1 MKYLVTGGAGFIG
14 CSIALWL
21 RKEGHQVVAA
31 DDLSLG
37 VRENLGAVHLERGD
51 VRDKAFVEWLAEDV
65 DGIFHEAAKS
75 SAPMF
80 SPDPREGLDV
90 NINGFTN
97 VLEVARRYD
106 LPVVYA
112 TTSSVYSRCPP
123 PHSESQQVV
132 PGSFYEMSMVTRE
145 GLARLYTDLYGMS
158 LVGLR
163 YFSVYGP
170 HEQHK
175 GKYANNISQFLW
187 AMAKGERPVIYGDG
201 SQTRDFTYVDDV
213 VEANILAMRS
223 RLRGEILNVG
233 TGTSHSFNS
242 IVEKLNAALGTKV
255 APRYVKNPLKNYVAH
270 TLAETS
276 KAERLLAFRAK
287 VGVDEGI
294 RRTVK
299 YYSSLK
305 K

>member
-112 TTSSVYSRCPP
+112 TTSSLYSRCPP

-242 IVEKLNAALGTKV
+242 IVERLNAALGTKV

-276 KAERLLAFRAK
+276 KAERLLVFRAK

>member
-14 CSIALWL
+14 CNIALWL
-21 RKEGHQVVAA
+21 RKEGHQVVVA

-37 VRENLGAVHLERGD
+37 MRENLGAIHLERGD
-51 VRDKAFVEWLAEDV
+51 VRDKAFVDWLSEDV
-65 DGIFHEAAKS
+65 DGIFHEAARS

-80 SPDPREGLDV
+80 IPDPRDGLDI
-90 NINGFTN
+90 NINGFAN
-97 VLEVARRYD
+97 VLEAARKYD

-112 TTSSVYSRCPP
+112 STSSLYSKCQP
-123 PHSESQQVV
+123 PHSESQEVV
-132 PGSFYEMSMVTRE
+132 PGSLYEMSMLTRE
-145 GLARLYTDLYGMS
+145 EIARLYTELYGMN

-187 AMAKGERPVIYGDG
+187 AMSQGERPVIYGDG

-223 RLRGEILNVG
+223 RLKGEIMNVG
-233 TGTSHSFNS
+233 TGTSYSFNS
-242 IVEKLNAALGTKV
+242 IIEKLNAAMGTKIV
-255 APRYVKNPLKNYVAH
+255 PKYVKNPLKNYVAH

-276 KAERLLAFRAK
+276 KTEKLLGFRPK
-287 VGVDEGI
+287 ITLDDGI
-294 RRTVK
+294 ARTVK
-299 YYSSLK
+299 YYASVK

>member
-90 NINGFTN
+90 NIIGFTN

-242 IVEKLNAALGTKV
+242 IVERLNAALGTKV

-276 KAERLLAFRAK
+276 KAERLLVFRAK

>member
-14 CSIALWL
+14 CNIALWL
-21 RKEGHQVVAA
+21 RKEGHQVIVI

-37 VRENLGAVHLERGD
+37 MRENLGAIQLERGD
-51 VRDKAFVEWLAEDV
+51 VRDRPFVDWIASDV

-80 SPDPREGLDV
+80 YSDPRDGLDI

-97 VLEVARRYD
+97 VLEAARKYD

-112 TTSSVYSRCPP
+112 TTSSLYSRCPI
-123 PHSESQQVV
+123 PHSESQKVV
-132 PGSFYEMSMVTRE
+132 PGSFYELSMFTRE
-145 GLARLYTDLYGMS
+145 KIAKLYAELYGLH

-187 AMAKGERPVIYGDG
+187 DIAKGNRPVLFGDG

-223 RLRGEILNVG
+223 RLDNEIINVG
-233 TGTSHSFNS
+233 TGVSHSFNS
-242 IVEKLNAALGTKV
+242 IVEKLNSAMGTTI
-255 APRYVKNPLKNYVAH
+255 APRYTPNKLKNYVAH
-270 TLAETS
+270 TLADTA
-276 KAERLLAFRAK
+276 KAERLLNFKAK
-287 VGVDEGI
+287 TSVDEGI
-294 RRTVK
+294 KRIVR

>member
-14 CSIALWL
+14 CNIALWL
-21 RKEGHQVVAA
+21 RKEGHQVVVA

-37 VRENLGAVHLERGD
+37 MRENLGAIHLERGD
-51 VRDKAFVEWLAEDV
+51 VRDKAFVDWLSEDV
-65 DGIFHEAAKS
+65 DGIFHEAARS

-80 SPDPREGLDV
+80 IPDPRDGLDI
-90 NINGFTN
+90 NINGFAN
-97 VLEVARRYD
+97 VLEAARKYD

-112 TTSSVYSRCPP
+112 STSSLYSKCQP
-123 PHSESQQVV
+123 PHSESQEVV
-132 PGSFYEMSMVTRE
+132 PGSLYEMSMLTRE
-145 GLARLYTDLYGMS
+145 EIARLYTELYGMN

-187 AMAKGERPVIYGDG
+187 AMSQGERPVIYGDG

-223 RLRGEILNVG
+223 RLKGEIMNVG
-233 TGTSHSFNS
+233 TGTSYSLNS
-242 IVEKLNAALGTKV
+242 IIEKLNAAMGTKIV
-255 APRYVKNPLKNYVAH
+255 PKYVKNPLKNYVAH

-276 KAERLLAFRAK
+276 KTEKLLGFRPK
-287 VGVDEGI
+287 ITLDDGI
-294 RRTVK
+294 ARTVK
-299 YYSSLK
+299 YYASVK

>member
-1 MKYLVTGGAGFIG
+1 M
-14 CSIALWL
+14 
-21 RKEGHQVVAA
+21 
-31 DDLSLG
+31 
-37 VRENLGAVHLERGD
+37 RENLGAIHLERGD
-51 VRDKAFVEWLAEDV
+51 VRDKAFVDWLSEDV
-65 DGIFHEAAKS
+65 DGIFHEAARS

-80 SPDPREGLDV
+80 IPDPRDGLDI
-90 NINGFTN
+90 NINGFAN
-97 VLEVARRYD
+97 VLEAARKYD

-112 TTSSVYSRCPP
+112 STSSLYSKCQP
-123 PHSESQQVV
+123 PHSESQEVV
-132 PGSFYEMSMVTRE
+132 PGSLYEMSMLTRE
-145 GLARLYTDLYGMS
+145 EIARLYTELYGMN

-187 AMAKGERPVIYGDG
+187 AMSQGERPVIYGDG

-223 RLRGEILNVG
+223 RLKGEIMNVG
-233 TGTSHSFNS
+233 TGTSYSFNS
-242 IVEKLNAALGTKV
+242 IIEKLNAAMGTKIV
-255 APRYVKNPLKNYVAH
+255 PKYVKNPLKNYVAH

-276 KAERLLAFRAK
+276 KTEKLLGFRPK
-287 VGVDEGI
+287 ITLDDGI
-294 RRTVK
+294 ARTVK
-299 YYSSLK
+299 YYASVK

>member
-14 CSIALWL
+14 CNIALWL
-21 RKEGHQVVAA
+21 RKEGHQVIAI

-37 VRENLGAVHLERGD
+37 LGAIQLERGD
-51 VRDKAFVEWLAEDV
+51 VRDRPFVDWIASDV

-80 SPDPREGLDV
+80 YSDPRDGLDI

-97 VLEVARRYD
+97 VLEAARKYD

-112 TTSSVYSRCPP
+112 TTSSLYSRCPI
-123 PHSESQQVV
+123 PHSESQKVV
-132 PGSFYEMSMVTRE
+132 PGSFYELSMFTRE
-145 GLARLYTDLYGMS
+145 KIAKLYAELYGLH

-187 AMAKGERPVIYGDG
+187 DIAKGNRPVLFGDG

-223 RLRGEILNVG
+223 RLDNEIINVG
-233 TGTSHSFNS
+233 TGVSHSFNS
-242 IVEKLNAALGTKV
+242 IVEKLNSAMGTTI
-255 APRYVKNPLKNYVAH
+255 APRYTPNKLKNYVAH
-270 TLAETS
+270 TQADTA
-276 KAERLLAFRAK
+276 KAERLLNFKAK
-287 VGVDEGI
+287 TSVDEGI
-294 RRTVK
+294 KRIVR
-299 YYSSLK
+299 YYSSIK

>member
-14 CSIALWL
+14 CNIALWL
-21 RKEGHQVVAA
+21 RKEGHQVVVA

-37 VRENLGAVHLERGD
+37 MRENLGAIHLERGD
-51 VRDKAFVEWLAEDV
+51 VRDKAFVDWLSEDV
-65 DGIFHEAAKS
+65 DGIFHEAARS

-80 SPDPREGLDV
+80 IPDPRDGLDI
-90 NINGFTN
+90 NINGFAN
-97 VLEVARRYD
+97 VLEAARKYD

-112 TTSSVYSRCPP
+112 STSSLYSKCQP
-123 PHSESQQVV
+123 PHSESQEVV
-132 PGSFYEMSMVTRE
+132 PGSLYEMSMLTRE
-145 GLARLYTDLYGMS
+145 EIARLYTELYGMN

-187 AMAKGERPVIYGDG
+187 AMSQGERPVINGDG

-223 RLRGEILNVG
+223 RLKGEIMNVG
-233 TGTSHSFNS
+233 TGTSYSFNS
-242 IVEKLNAALGTKV
+242 IIEKLNAAMGTKIV
-255 APRYVKNPLKNYVAH
+255 PKYVKNPLKNYVAH

-276 KAERLLAFRAK
+276 KTEKLLGFRPK
-287 VGVDEGI
+287 ITLDDGI
-294 RRTVK
+294 ARTVK
-299 YYSSLK
+299 YYASVK

>member
-112 TTSSVYSRCPP
+112 TTSSLYSRCPP

>member
-14 CSIALWL
+14 CNIALWL
-21 RKEGHQVVAA
+21 RKEGHQVVVA

-37 VRENLGAVHLERGD
+37 MRENLGAVHLERGD
-51 VRDKAFVEWLAEDV
+51 VRDRAFIDWVAGDV
-65 DGIFHEAAKS
+65 DGVFHEAAKS

-80 SPDPREGLDV
+80 SPDPRDGLDI

-97 VLEVARRYD
+97 VLEAARKYD

-112 TTSSVYSRCPP
+112 TTSSLYSRCPP
-123 PHSESQQVV
+123 PHSESQQVS
-132 PGSFYEMSMVTRE
+132 PGSFYEMSM
-145 GLARLYTDLYGMS
+145 LAREEIAALYTELYGLS

-187 AMAKGERPVIYGDG
+187 GMAKGERPVIYGDG
-201 SQTRDFTYVDDV
+201 SQTRDFTYIDDV

-223 RLRGEILNVG
+223 RLRGEIINVG
-233 TGTSHSFNS
+233 TGTSHTFNS
-242 IVEKLNAALGTKV
+242 IIEKLNAAMGTKI
-255 APRYVKNPLKNYVAH
+255 APKYVKNPLKNYVAH
-270 TLAETS
+270 TMAETS
-276 KAERLLAFRAK
+276 KAEKLLGFRAK
-287 VGVDEGI
+287 VSLDEGVM
-294 RRTVK
+294 RTVK

>member
-112 TTSSVYSRCPP
+112 TTSSLYSRCPP

-276 KAERLLAFRAK
+276 KAERLLVFRAK

>member
-14 CSIALWL
+14 CNIALWL
-21 RKEGHQVVAA
+21 RKEGHQVIAA

-37 VRENLGAVHLERGD
+37 MRENLGAIHLERGD
-51 VRDKAFVEWLAEDV
+51 VRDRAFMDWVTEDV
-65 DGIFHEAAKS
+65 DGIFHDAARS
-75 SAPMF
+75 SASMF
-80 SPDPREGLDV
+80 SPDPRDGIDI

-97 VLEVARRYD
+97 VLEAARRYD

-112 TTSSVYSRCPP
+112 STSSLYSRCPP
-123 PHSESQQVV
+123 PHSEFQEVV
-132 PGSFYEMSMVTRE
+132 PGSFYEMSMLTRE
-145 GLARLYTDLYGMS
+145 GIAKLYTDLYGMN

-175 GKYANNISQFLW
+175 GKYANNVSQFLW
-187 AMAKGERPVIYGDG
+187 GMFQGERPVIYGDG
-201 SQTRDFTYVDDV
+201 SQSRDFTYIDDV

-223 RLRGEILNVG
+223 RLRGEIINVG
-233 TGTSHSFNS
+233 TGVSYSFNS
-242 IVEKLNAALGTKV
+242 VVEKLNAALGTNI
-255 APRYVKNPLKNYVAH
+255 APKYVKNPLKNYVMH

-276 KAERLLAFRAK
+276 KAEKLLGFKAK
-287 VGVDEGI
+287 VTLDEGI
-294 RRTVK
+294 DRTVK
-299 YYSSLK
+299 YNSSLK